1 MLRFLM
7 KKLFI
12 IILVLF
18 FSVKTTY
25 AEDYSWSRVVSTTDK
40 YTDFYIDKKSVRK
53 VGKFHYFWMMADYIK
68 LEKDD
73 DPNIRSNIT
82 FNILNC
88 KTNEFK
94 MVTHTSFTLNKA
106 KGRIDMDEIIP
117 DFDISYFD
125 WQYFSEDT
133 SFGMVFSKVCKL
145 GI

>member
-1 MLRFLM
+1 M

-12 IILVLF
+12 VILLLF
-18 FSVKTTY
+18 FSVKKTY
-25 AEDYSWSRVVSTTDK
+25 AEDYNWSRVVSTTDG
-40 YTDFYIDKKSVRK
+40 TTAFYIDKKSVRK

-68 LEKDD
+68 LEQGD
-73 DPNIRSNIT
+73 DPNIRSNIS

-94 MVTHTSFTLNKA
+94 MVTHTSFALNKA
-106 KGRIDMDEIIP
+106 RGRIDMDEIIP
-117 DFDISYFD
+117 DWDISYFD
-125 WQYFSEDT
+125 WRYYSDDT

>member
-1 MLRFLM
+1 M

-12 IILVLF
+12 VILLLF
-18 FSVKTTY
+18 FSVKKTY
-25 AEDYSWSRVVSTTDK
+25 AEDYNWSRVVSTTDG
-40 YTDFYIDKKSVRK
+40 TTAFYIDKKSVRK

-68 LEKDD
+68 LEQGD
-73 DPNIRSNIT
+73 DPNVRSNIS

-94 MVTHTSFTLNKA
+94 MVTHTSFALNKA
-106 KGRIDMDEIIP
+106 RGRIDMDEIIP
-117 DFDISYFD
+117 DWDISYFD
-125 WQYFSEDT
+125 WRYYSDDT